1 MSDGE
6 QNDTVQKSDRWTPL
20 IVGAVLSFIAVMP
33 NCLLLMNSDSPAVRL
48 TQYLIYPIPLT
59 MLRTFGGE
67 GLGGFLYFAALFA
80 QWAFYGWIL
89 SIPRARKERAIAVRW
104 VIGAHLVAI
113 LPAYL
118 LCAH

>member
-33 NCLLLMNSDSPAVRL
+33 NVLLLMHSGSPTVRL
-48 TQYLIYPIPLT
+48 TQCLIYPVPLT
-59 MLRTFGGE
+59 MLRAFGGQ
-67 GLGGFLYFAALFA
+67 GLGGTLYFATLFT
-80 QWAFYGWIL
+80 QWALYGWIF
-89 SIPRARKERAIAVRW
+89 SIPLARKERAIAVRW
-104 VIGAHLVAI
+104 VIVAHLVAI

-118 LCAH
+118 LCAR